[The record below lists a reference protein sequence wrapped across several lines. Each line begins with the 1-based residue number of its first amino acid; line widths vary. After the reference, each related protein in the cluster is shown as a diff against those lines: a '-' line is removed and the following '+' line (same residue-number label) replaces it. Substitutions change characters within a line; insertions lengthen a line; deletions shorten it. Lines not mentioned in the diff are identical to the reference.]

1 MIFAF
6 IIASFSLLSRGRAD
20 VGHIVLF
27 FSRFSL
33 LHFEKAF
40 CRFAFF
46 ARFATDALTS
56 YRARA

>member
-1 MIFAF
+1 
-6 IIASFSLLSRGRAD
+6 LSRGRAD

-33 LHFEKAF
+33 SHFEKAF

-56 YRARA
+56 SRARA